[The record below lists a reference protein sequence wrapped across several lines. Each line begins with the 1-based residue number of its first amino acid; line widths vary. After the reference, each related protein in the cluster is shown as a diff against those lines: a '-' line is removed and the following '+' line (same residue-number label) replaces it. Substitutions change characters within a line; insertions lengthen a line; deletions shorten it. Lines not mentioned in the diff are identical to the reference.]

1 MLFSNAT
8 FQKKKD
14 SPLPQL
20 MVLGGNLIFGVL
32 SGTRISR

>member
-1 MLFSNAT
+1 MLFSNAL
-8 FQKKKD
+8 FKKKD

-20 MVLGGNLIFGVL
+20 MVAGVNLIFGML